1 MVSPSEPS
9 NEHFGPAL
17 PNLSEAEMLPQQSPE
32 RPQERFQAPCL
43 KSHSRFGPPSRL
55 IPARLCTS

>member
-17 PNLSEAEMLPQQSPE
+17 LNPSEAEMLPLQSPE
-32 RPQERFQAPCL
+32 RPRAISSALPEVALPVRPEIEVT
-43 KSHSRFGPPSRL
+43 SRTAL
-55 IPARLCTS
+55 YQ

>member
-32 RPQERFQAPCL
+32 RPRAISSALPEVALP
-43 KSHSRFGPPSRL
+43 FGST
-55 IPARLCTS
+55 IEITSCAASYR

>member
-17 PNLSEAEMLPQQSPE
+17 PNLCEAEMLPQQSPE
-32 RPQERFQAPCL
+32 RPRAISSALPEVALPIRPAIEVN
-43 KSHSRFGPPSRL
+43 SRTAL
-55 IPARLCTS
+55 YQ

>member
-1 MVSPSEPS
+1 MVSPSEPR

-32 RPQERFQAPCL
+32 RPRAISGGLPEVALPVRPEIEVT
-43 KSHSRFGPPSRL
+43 SRTAL
-55 IPARLCTS
+55 YQ